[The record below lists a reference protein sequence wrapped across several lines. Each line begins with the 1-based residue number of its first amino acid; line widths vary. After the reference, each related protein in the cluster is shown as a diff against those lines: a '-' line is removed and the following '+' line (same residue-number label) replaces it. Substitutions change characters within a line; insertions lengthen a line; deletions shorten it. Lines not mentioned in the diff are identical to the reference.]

1 MSDLS
6 PHAAEFSPRGDDYDD
21 DFDDDSFEDD
31 DAPAQLSPISEA
43 VPPSTPMSPR

>member
-21 DFDDDSFEDD
+21 DFDDDFDDEEDD
-31 DAPAQLSPISEA
+31 YPYGYNRRI
-43 VPPSTPMSPR
+43 